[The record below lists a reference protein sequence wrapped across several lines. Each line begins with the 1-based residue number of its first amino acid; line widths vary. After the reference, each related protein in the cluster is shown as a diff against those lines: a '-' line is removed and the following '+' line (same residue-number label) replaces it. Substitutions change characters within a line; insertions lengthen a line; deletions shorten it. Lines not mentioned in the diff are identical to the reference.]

1 MSRSSLFAELRRRN
15 VLRAGVLYIGAVW
28 ALAQGISQLGPSF
41 DMPVWFTRWFVVAG
55 VIGFPF
61 AMLLSWFFQWTPQGI
76 RRESLVETDA
86 SIAHSSG
93 RKLDFAIIG
102 VLSIA
107 VVLLLANNFV
117 PRKDTAVAVASIG
130 QSIAVLPLTNASSDK
145 DEQYFSDG
153 LSEDLITALSQFSE
167 LRVISRNSSFQFR
180 DSRDDAKIIGAKLGV
195 AHLLEGSV
203 HRAGDEVRISAEL
216 VHVADGTTLWSQH
229 YDRPYKDLFKLQDEI
244 TDAVAA
250 ALKTRLLT
258 VAGAAV
264 QSDRPPSGNLDA
276 YNAYLQGV
284 FYTRRNTLEDFRKAS
299 EQYAA
304 AVQLDPRYAF
314 AEAQL
319 SSSLSVMASAFLEG
333 DSAQQTYAQA
343 RTAANNALALD
354 PKLAAAHVARGNMLA
369 FADLNWVGAE
379 AEFRVAVQLAPSDG
393 QAAFSLGTM
402 VATLGHPEEA
412 AELTRRALQTDP
424 RNTGWFYWLSVY
436 LQSLGRL
443 DEAEQAI
450 RRAIELQPAATVT
463 HQQLAT
469 IEIQRGRATLALQA
483 ALLEPPGMWQDI
495 ALAMALQIGPDRAAA
510 DAAVNR
516 IMDTDPGSA
525 AYQIADVHALRH
537 DPDRMFEWLDRAWA
551 SHDTGVHRLLYD
563 PFVAP
568 YRKDP
573 RFAAFCRK
581 VGLPTPAE
589 LDAAAGAPTGSPTSK
604 EGSVA
609 PGK

>member
-1 MSRSSLFAELRRRN
+1 M
-15 VLRAGVLYIGAVW
+15 
-28 ALAQGISQLGPSF
+28 
-41 DMPVWFTRWFVVAG
+41 
-55 VIGFPF
+55 
-61 AMLLSWFFQWTPQGI
+61 
-76 RRESLVETDA
+76 
-86 SIAHSSG
+86 
-93 RKLDFAIIG
+93 
-102 VLSIA
+102 LSIA
-107 VVLLLANNFV
+107 VVLLLANTFV
-117 PRKDTAVAVASIG
+117 PHKDTAIAVASIG
-130 QSIAVLPLTNASSDK
+130 QSIAVLPLSNASSDK

-167 LRVISRNSSFQFR
+167 LKVISRNSSFQFR
-180 DSRDDAKIIGAKLGV
+180 DSKDDAKTIGAKLGV

-203 HRAGDEVRISAEL
+203 RRVRATRCGSAPNWYTWPTERLCGRSTTTVRTRICSSCR
-216 VHVADGTTLWSQH
+216 TRSPMPS
-229 YDRPYKDLFKLQDEI
+229 RPS
-244 TDAVAA
+244 
-250 ALKTRLLT
+250 LKARLLT
-258 VAGAAV
+258 AAGAAV

-284 FYTRRNTLEDFRKAS
+284 FYTRRNTLEDFRKAI

-319 SSSLSVMASAFLEG
+319 SSNLSVMASAFLEA

-354 PKLAAAHVARGNMLA
+354 PKLAAAHVARGNVLA
-369 FADLNWVGAE
+369 FADLNWAGAE
-379 AEFRVAVQLAPSDG
+379 AEFRLAVQLAPHDG

-412 AELTRRALQTDP
+412 VELTRRALQTDP
-424 RNTGWFYWLSVY
+424 RNTGWIYWLSNY

-450 RRAIELQPAATVT
+450 RGAIEMQPAATVT
-463 HQQLAT
+463 HQHLAT
-469 IEIQRGRATLALQA
+469 IEIQRGRAEQALQA
-483 ALLEPPGMWQDI
+483 AQLEPPGMWHDI

-510 DAAVNR
+510 DAALGR
-516 IMDTDPGSA
+516 IMDKNAGSA
-525 AYQIADVHALRH
+525 AYQIADVHALRR

-589 LDAAAGAPTGSPTSK
+589 LDSAAGAPTGSPASK
-604 EGSVA
+604 EGIVA
-609 PGK
+609 PGKSP